1 MFRNDKFTAAVLIDT
16 AAAQTIRRRRRR
28 LAHLILDLGVLELG
42 EEPLHGVLLGD
53 AVAET
58 DTASLTLLLGDAVAG
73 AGEDDVEV
81 HAVDADSGVVLD
93 AEVDVLVDAEAEVAG
108 LGEVGRREDAV
119 LGVEGGGEDAL
130 GIVAADGDVASD
142 LLVTTDVEG
151 TDSQARYKGSRKESS
166 RAKEDGQ
173 KRQRENNRG
182 ERGAG

>member
-151 TDSQARYKGSRKESS
+151 TDSQARCK
-166 RAKEDGQ
+166 
-173 KRQRENNRG
+173 
-182 ERGAG
+182 